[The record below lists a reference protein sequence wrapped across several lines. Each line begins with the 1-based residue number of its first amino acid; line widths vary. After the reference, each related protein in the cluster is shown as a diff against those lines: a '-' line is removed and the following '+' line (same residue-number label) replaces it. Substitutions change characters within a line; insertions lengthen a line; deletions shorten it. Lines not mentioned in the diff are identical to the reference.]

1 MIKKVSALLLAV
13 LFIYLSAVPITAS
26 AKTAVPSADEIV
38 KMSKYDG
45 RDYGIITPVKDQGDS
60 NLCWAYSSIA
70 ASEANI
76 LRQNIGG
83 ADASSLSLNPVAA
96 AYRSFRRESD
106 PLSNTDGDLKSGD
119 YTKATGNPLNVAKLF
134 SMWWGP
140 VAGNQANIDPFA
152 NPSYRFENAFYI
164 PENKSN
170 PDEGIRMIKKAIAE
184 YGAVTFQYNNLR
196 ECTYYNPK
204 NESGSG
210 SSPHAC
216 TIIGWDDNIP
226 ASKFIP
232 GSAERDG
239 GWLVKNSY
247 KSCEYFWLSYDNTSS
262 SMYAFTYA
270 AKDKYD
276 YNYFYDGSLDD
287 FSLRKDKVI
296 ANVFQA
302 QKGGTNGKVELIK
315 AVNVGVQGENVTVE
329 VEIMKNLDYPFNG
342 QGNVPVSGGQ
352 SAGTTV
358 KSFEHGGYVTVELK
372 DPVKVDPNE
381 WFSVIVRVSNSAGNA
396 KIVTAYRA
404 GKDLS
409 YVGSGENWNKLGNFV
424 GRIKAYTSLVGC
436 DNPSDHKWSDWVLTE
451 KPTASSDGRK
461 VRTCSLCG
469 QTETAVIEHF
479 AKSCIADGRLV
490 YGFEQKLTSEKFPDY
505 FSSDYAT
512 VTLEPSSGFAGT
524 DSIIKVVYPDGS
536 EDEYRI
542 VIFGDING
550 DGVCDGQ
557 DSVIAEAMAS
567 GMLTQE
573 QIGNAA
579 YTAADGNHDRSVDK
593 NDAELFKNSGVYLS
607 SVKQTKN

>member
-1 MIKKVSALLLAV
+1 MAV

-579 YTAADGNHDRSVDK
+579 YTAADGNHDGSVDK

>member
-1 MIKKVSALLLAV
+1 MAV

-381 WFSVIVRVSNSAGNA
+381 WFSVIVRVSNSTGNA

-579 YTAADGNHDRSVDK
+579 YTAADGNHDGSVDK

>member
-70 ASEANI
+70 ASEASI

-170 PDEGIRMIKKAIAE
+170 PDEGIRMVKKAIAE

-302 QKGGTNGKVELIK
+302 QKGGTNGKAELIK

-342 QGNVPVSGGQ
+342 QDNVPVSGGQ
-352 SAGTTV
+352 SAGTTA
-358 KSFEHGGYVTVELK
+358 KTFEHGGYVTVELK

-451 KPTASSDGRK
+451 KPNAASDGRK

-479 AKSCIADGRLV
+479 AKNCIADGRLV

-512 VTLEPSSGFAGT
+512 ITLEPSSEFAGT
-524 DSIIKVVYPDGS
+524 DSIIKVAYPDGS

-567 GMLTQE
+567 GMLTHE

-579 YTAADGNHDRSVDK
+579 YTAADGNHDGSVDK

-607 SVKQTKN
+607 SVKQTKK

>member
-302 QKGGTNGKVELIK
+302 QKGGTNGKAELIK

-479 AKSCIADGRLV
+479 AKSCIADGRLI

-505 FSSDYAT
+505 FSSNYAT

-579 YTAADGNHDRSVDK
+579 YTAADGNHDGSVDK

>member
-1 MIKKVSALLLAV
+1 MAV

-70 ASEANI
+70 ASEASI

-381 WFSVIVRVSNSAGNA
+381 WFSVIVRVSNSTGNA

-579 YTAADGNHDRSVDK
+579 YTAADGNHDGSVDK

>member
-1 MIKKVSALLLAV
+1 MAV

-76 LRQNIGG
+76 LRQNIGD

-106 PLSNTDGDLKSGD
+106 PLSNTDGDWKSGD

-170 PDEGIRMIKKAIAE
+170 PDEGIGMVKKAIAE

-232 GSAERDG
+232 GAAERDG

-262 SMYAFTYA
+262 SIYAFTYA

-276 YNYFYDGSLDD
+276 YNYFYDGSLND

-302 QKGGTNGKVELIK
+302 KKGGTNGKAELIK

-352 SAGTTV
+352 SAGTTA
-358 KSFEHGGYVTVELK
+358 KTFEHGGYVTVELK
-372 DPVKVDPNE
+372 DPVRVDPNE

-409 YVGSGENWNKLGNFV
+409 YVGNGENWNKLGNFV

-524 DSIIKVVYPDGS
+524 DSIIKVVHPDGS

-579 YTAADGNHDRSVDK
+579 YTAADGNHDGSVDK

>member
-70 ASEANI
+70 ASEATI

-579 YTAADGNHDRSVDK
+579 YTAADGNHDGSVDK

>member
-70 ASEANI
+70 ASEASI

-106 PLSNTDGDLKSGD
+106 PLSNTDGDWKSGD

-140 VAGNQANIDPFA
+140 VAGDQSNIDPFA

-170 PDEGIRMIKKAIAE
+170 PDEGIRMVKKAIAE

-232 GSAERDG
+232 GAAERDG

-262 SMYAFTYA
+262 SIYAFTYA

-296 ANVFQA
+296 ANVFKA
-302 QKGGTNGKVELIK
+302 QKGGTNGKAELIK

-342 QGNVPVSGGQ
+342 QDNVPVSGGQ
-352 SAGTTV
+352 SAGTTA
-358 KSFEHGGYVTVELK
+358 KTFEHGGYVTVELK

-409 YVGSGENWNKLGNFV
+409 YIGSGENWNKLGNFV

-469 QTETAVIEHF
+469 QTETAMIEHF
-479 AKSCIADGRLV
+479 AKNCIADGRLV

-512 VTLEPSSGFAGT
+512 ITLEPSSEFAGT
-524 DSIIKVVYPDGS
+524 DSIIKVAYPDGS

-567 GMLTQE
+567 GMLTHE

-579 YTAADGNHDRSVDK
+579 YTAADGNHDGSVDK

-607 SVKQTKN
+607 SVKQTKK

>member
-1 MIKKVSALLLAV
+1 MV
-13 LFIYLSAVPITAS
+13 
-26 AKTAVPSADEIV
+26 
-38 KMSKYDG
+38 
-45 RDYGIITPVKDQGDS
+45 
-60 NLCWAYSSIA
+60 
-70 ASEANI
+70 
-76 LRQNIGG
+76 
-83 ADASSLSLNPVAA
+83 
-96 AYRSFRRESD
+96 
-106 PLSNTDGDLKSGD
+106 
-119 YTKATGNPLNVAKLF
+119 
-134 SMWWGP
+134 
-140 VAGNQANIDPFA
+140 
-152 NPSYRFENAFYI
+152 
-164 PENKSN
+164 
-170 PDEGIRMIKKAIAE
+170 KKAIAE

-302 QKGGTNGKVELIK
+302 QKGGTNGKAELIK

-352 SAGTTV
+352 SAGTTA
-358 KSFEHGGYVTVELK
+358 KTFEHGGYVTVDLK
-372 DPVKVDPNE
+372 DPVEVDPNE

-524 DSIIKVVYPDGS
+524 DSIIKVAYPDGS

-567 GMLTQE
+567 GMLTHE

-579 YTAADGNHDRSVDK
+579 YTAADGNHDGSVDK

>member
-70 ASEANI
+70 ASEASI

-170 PDEGIRMIKKAIAE
+170 PDEGIRMVKKAIAE

-262 SMYAFTYA
+262 SIYAFTYA

-302 QKGGTNGKVELIK
+302 QKGGTNGKAELIK

-352 SAGTTV
+352 SAGTTA
-358 KSFEHGGYVTVELK
+358 KTFEHGGYVTVELK

-479 AKSCIADGRLV
+479 AKNCIADGRLV

-524 DSIIKVVYPDGS
+524 DSIIKVAYPDGS

-567 GMLTQE
+567 GMLTHE

-579 YTAADGNHDRSVDK
+579 YTAADGNHDGSVDK

>member
-1 MIKKVSALLLAV
+1 MAV

-38 KMSKYDG
+38 KMSNYDG

-70 ASEANI
+70 ASEASI

-490 YGFEQKLTSEKFPDY
+490 YGFEQKLTSEKFPDF

-579 YTAADGNHDRSVDK
+579 YTAADGNHDGSVDK

>member
-26 AKTAVPSADEIV
+26 AKMAVPSADEIV

-70 ASEANI
+70 ASEASI

-106 PLSNTDGDLKSGD
+106 PLSNTDGVSKSGD

-170 PDEGIRMIKKAIAE
+170 PDEGIRMVKKAIAE

-479 AKSCIADGRLV
+479 AKSCTADGRLV

-557 DSVIAEAMAS
+557 DSVIAEVMAS
-567 GMLTQE
+567 GMLTHE

-579 YTAADGNHDRSVDK
+579 YTAADGNHDGSVDK

>member
-70 ASEANI
+70 ASEASI

-106 PLSNTDGDLKSGD
+106 PLSNTDGDWKSGD

-170 PDEGIRMIKKAIAE
+170 PDEGIRMVKKAIAE

-302 QKGGTNGKVELIK
+302 QKGGKNGKAELIK

-490 YGFEQKLTSEKFPDY
+490 YGFEQELTSEKFPDY

-579 YTAADGNHDRSVDK
+579 YTAADGNHDGSVDK

>member
-70 ASEANI
+70 ASEASI

-276 YNYFYDGSLDD
+276 YNYFYDGSLND

-329 VEIMKNLDYPFNG
+329 VEIIKNLDYPFNG

-372 DPVKVDPNE
+372 DPVKVDPSE

-436 DNPSDHKWSDWVLTE
+436 DNPSDHKWSDWLLTK

-512 VTLEPSSGFAGT
+512 VTLEPSSGFTGT

-579 YTAADGNHDRSVDK
+579 YTAADGNHDGSVDK

>member
-1 MIKKVSALLLAV
+1 MAV

-70 ASEANI
+70 ASEASI

-579 YTAADGNHDRSVDK
+579 YTAADGNHDGSVDK